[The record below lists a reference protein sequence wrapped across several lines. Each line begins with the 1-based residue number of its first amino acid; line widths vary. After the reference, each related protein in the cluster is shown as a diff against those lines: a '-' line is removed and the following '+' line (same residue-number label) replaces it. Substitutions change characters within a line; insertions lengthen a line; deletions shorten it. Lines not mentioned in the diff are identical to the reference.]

1 MVHTVKAFGVD
12 SVNDLLQKDINTKA
26 ISVAKFREHKE
37 PKESKSAKDSK
48 DGPPKPSKAPKLS
61 TSATA
66 APVASTLPKP
76 IEKVFPP
83 SFQAIELMYSEP
95 ILWQRIQLRQFLF
108 RFGSLL
114 KLEKKHIR
122 LLDDAQHK
130 WTQDFC
136 TAVVTAMLKTIVAGD
151 SNTET
156 LIDVDAASQ
165 ALKEVSKPV
174 QGITD
179 RGWNAVAE
187 LLRLLGVEG
196 VPEGILRGS
205 DSSSITAA
213 TVAPAIEKRVTRG
226 ATTQPTQPKP
236 SARVIPN
243 FSESDQLVLINFLG
257 ECVLSTDLF
266 RRALANA
273 PDALRVY
280 EEALRRDLK
289 KFKFQESLDNG
300 ARKALVMVLKEMR
313 VRKDAEAV
321 EKAQHELAVFEESVG
336 KKQKEIEMKRVE
348 LMGHEERLARRVEPV
363 GRDVRGNVYWRFADL
378 TEGQKSL
385 FSSSWGQSLV
395 VVGMGCADEKEKDE
409 QGDEAKEGDKKKEI
423 RWWFVKGMED
433 VERLKK
439 WVEYEALEKWGPKRK
454 RLVRKK
460 VEVTEAKNSDP
471 TVTTLN
477 SNDDEVNQNYGH
489 DHDNGEIHQN
499 SFASD
504 KTSRTLELD
513 IGEVPFAIGLT
524 VAAEEPGD
532 EEEDQMTEEG
542 VTRKEVQ
549 KLAEAL
555 EEQAMWLRVMGIKS
569 DQKEEG
575 DDNGEKSV
583 EKDG

>member
-1 MVHTVKAFGVD
+1 
-12 SVNDLLQKDINTKA
+12 
-26 ISVAKFREHKE
+26 
-37 PKESKSAKDSK
+37 
-48 DGPPKPSKAPKLS
+48 
-61 TSATA
+61 
-66 APVASTLPKP
+66 
-76 IEKVFPP
+76 
-83 SFQAIELMYSEP
+83 MYSEP
-95 ILWQRIQLRQFLF
+95 VLWQRIQLREFLF

-114 KLEKKHIR
+114 KLEKKHVR

-130 WTQDFC
+130 CSQDFC
-136 TAVVTAMLKTIVAGD
+136 TAVVTAMLKAIVAGD
-151 SNTET
+151 SNTASAET
-156 LIDVDAASQ
+156 LINADAASQ
-165 ALKEVSKPV
+165 ALKEVLKPL
-174 QGITD
+174 QGISD
-179 RGWNAVAE
+179 RGWDSVAE

-196 VPEGILRGS
+196 VPEGILR
-205 DSSSITAA
+205 
-213 TVAPAIEKRVTRG
+213 TVALPIEKRVTRG
-226 ATTQPTQPKP
+226 ATTQPKKPKP
-236 SARVIPN
+236 SARAIPN
-243 FSESDQLVLINFLG
+243 FSEPDQLVLINLLG

-280 EEALRRDLK
+280 EEALRGDLK

-321 EKAQHELAVFEESVG
+321 EKAQHELAVFEESVE
-336 KKQKEIEMKRVE
+336 KKQREIEVKRVE
-348 LMGHEERLARRVEPV
+348 LMRHEERLARRVEPI

-378 TEGQKSL
+378 MEGQKSL

-395 VVGMGCADEKEKDE
+395 VVGRGCADEEEAESKDE
-409 QGDEAKEGDKKKEI
+409 QRDEAKEEDKKKES

-433 VERLKK
+433 VERLRK

-460 VEVTEAKNSDP
+460 AEVTEAKNCGP
-471 TVTTLN
+471 TVANLN
-477 SNDDEVNQNYGH
+477 SNDDEVDQNPGH
-489 DHDNGEIHQN
+489 DHDNGEIRQN

-504 KTSRTLELD
+504 KTSRTLELN
-513 IGEVPFAIGLT
+513 IGEVSFATGLT
-524 VAAEEPGD
+524 AVAEELGD

-555 EEQAMWLRVMGIKS
+555 EGQAMWLRVIGIKS
-569 DQKEEG
+569 DRKEEAAKKG

-583 EKDG
+583 EKGG